1 MHRNL
6 RTRLLHRHKPISK
19 TVIGLALPVILSNL
33 SRVLMN
39 LADVAM
45 VGRLGAVAL
54 AATGMGS
61 MLVWVLLSFAI
72 SLRTATQTVASRRL
86 GQKKFTECGTALHN
100 GYLLAA
106 IYGIPVS
113 VGGFLFADRLVP
125 LFISD
130 PAIIRLCV
138 EYTSLAF
145 LSVLFSTIGFVFQGF
160 FTGIERTRIHM
171 KVTITANALNVYLNA
186 GLIYG
191 REGVRAGLETSGLGD
206 FSWLAHL
213 WNWFPFPQ
221 LGVKGAALAT
231 VIASGWLMIHYGLYL
246 WAPVIRRRFGVF
258 GFKVDTVMLKRQIS
272 LAWPQG
278 SQEMIVMVGFALFYK
293 IAGMIGVVELA
304 ATEVVFT
311 ILQASF
317 MPAAGIGQACA
328 TLVGKHLGE
337 KNHRSAETSI
347 VESVRW
353 ALWIMGSLGILFM
366 AIPQLILPLFTDD
379 PEVISIGTTGLRL
392 AGLVQFADA
401 VGMTLWFAL
410 SGAGN
415 TRFPAA
421 VETGIVW
428 FLFLPA
434 IYLTGVVWGLG
445 FIGPW
450 FSLGA
455 YLLLFAMAMVWK
467 ILQGDWKK
475 IEV

>member
-1 MHRNL
+1 MRRTLRNH
-6 RTRLLHRHKPISK
+6 LLHRHKSISK
-19 TVIGLALPVILSNL
+19 KVIDLALPVILSNL

-106 IYGIPVS
+106 VYGIPVS
-113 VGGFLFADRLVP
+113 VAGFFFADKLVP

-130 PAIIRLCV
+130 PNIVRLCV
-138 EYTSLAF
+138 DYTSIAF

-171 KVTITANALNVYLNA
+171 KVTITANILNVYLNA

-191 REGVRAGLETSGLGD
+191 REGIRAGLATSGFGD
-206 FSWLAHL
+206 FSWLASL
-213 WNWFPFPQ
+213 WSWFPFPP
-221 LGVKGAALAT
+221 LGVRGAALAT

-246 WAPVIRRRFGVF
+246 WAPVIRKRFGVF
-258 GFKVDTVMLKRQIS
+258 SLKVDKVMLRRQIA

-278 SQEMIVMVGFALFYK
+278 SQEMIVMVGFAIFYK

-337 KNHRSAETSI
+337 KDPHRAEVSI

-353 ALWIMGSLGILFM
+353 SLWIMGSLGMLFIT
-366 AIPQLILPLFTDD
+366 IPHLILPLFTED
-379 PEVISIGTTGLRL
+379 PQVIAVGTMGLRL

-428 FLFLPA
+428 LFFLPA
-434 IYLTGVVWGLG
+434 SYLTGVVWGLG

-450 FSLGA
+450 FSLSA
-455 YLLLFAMAMVWK
+455 YLLLFALAMAWK
-467 ILQGDWKK
+467 ILQGDWKT
-475 IEV
+475 IDV